1 MTSSTKQ
8 ECYEQ
13 FARFLREPFEAS
25 FDGKLR
31 FVTDKEKGLY
41 NGFLKVFPVA
51 SHALCAIHSRR
62 AVKRKLKVFTGNKIL
77 LVQTLIS
84 CLTLCYWWFLN
95 SSPFA
100 RSCKVTAPSHPDRHL
115 RQSWQCERNTAAGSY
130 RFWIFWVVRQT
141 GSHLRRKM
149 GSSGIFRL
157 VSEISECHLHS
168 EAHLTS
174 QTRCWTWRKPQSHKL
189 QWSTPFEV

>member
-25 FDGKLR
+25 CDGKLC
-31 FVTDKEKGLY
+31 FVTDNEKGLY

-84 CLTLCYWWFLN
+84 CLTLCY
-95 SSPFA
+95 
-100 RSCKVTAPSHPDRHL
+100 
-115 RQSWQCERNTAAGSY
+115 
-130 RFWIFWVVRQT
+130 
-141 GSHLRRKM
+141 
-149 GSSGIFRL
+149 
-157 VSEISECHLHS
+157 
-168 EAHLTS
+168 
-174 QTRCWTWRKPQSHKL
+174 
-189 QWSTPFEV
+189 